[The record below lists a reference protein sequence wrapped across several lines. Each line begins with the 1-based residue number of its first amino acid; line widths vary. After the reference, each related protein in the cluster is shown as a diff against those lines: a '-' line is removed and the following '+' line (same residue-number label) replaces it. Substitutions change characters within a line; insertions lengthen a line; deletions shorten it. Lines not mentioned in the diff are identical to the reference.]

1 MSRNICIDILGLI
14 CYIKMEELIMKLR
27 KRIAAIVSTII
38 ISTSMAS
45 MSISTSANDSYT
57 YGTDP
62 YIHGESYYNA
72 FNRVVASACTTSY
85 LSSTNI
91 VSVNLVIRY
100 KDSDGNSHTYGNGD
114 SGANVASKSVTT
126 PAGGIYKR
134 TTVQHSRNG
143 IMFSQ
148 QTLYI

>member
-1 MSRNICIDILGLI
+1 
-14 CYIKMEELIMKLR
+14 MKLR

-38 ISTSMAS
+38 ISSMAS

-57 YGTDP
+57 YGPDP

-72 FNRVVASACTTSY
+72 FNRVEASACTTSY
-85 LSSTNI
+85 LSSTNL
-91 VSVNLVIRY
+91 VSVSLVIRY
-100 KDSDGNSHTYGNGD
+100 KDSDGNSQTYGNGD